1 MQSIKFNNT
10 FFLTIKDLKLGSEP
24 VKRPAQLPTN
34 FVFVIDVSGSMSND
48 LGFIRKQLKN
58 KLPNLIK
65 DGDTVTIIWFSGNR
79 DAGILKEEVEVKSL
93 KSLND
98 LNDAIDKFLKP
109 VGLTA
114 FNKPLVLAHEAIQRM
129 KKNRPDG
136 LFSLI
141 FLTDGGNND
150 CSFSDVLK
158 SLKKL
163 EGDLA
168 ASTFVEYG
176 YYADSIR
183 IGEMAELIGG
193 EKVSAERFDD
203 YDIVFE
209 NKIQKTY
216 TSSKKVLVD
225 LPTNRKFEF
234 AFTVGDDNEIIL
246 YSVQNNQVLVPE
258 NTKSLMTFTTVSHG
272 TVTTYG
278 STNDQTLNKLMY
290 GSVYALSEKLQND
303 YADDVLKSLGDE
315 RLYKIFTNAYGKQKL
330 LNFKSLVKE
339 CVTDPTKQ
347 FLNGR
352 STNLVVD
359 ENAYCVMN
367 LIEDLSNDD
376 EALVYPMH
384 EDFNY
389 NRIGAK
395 KVAKDNTAE
404 LNEAV
409 KTQIANAKTKE
420 ELQAIVDGMDETTAG
435 ALKFEYADK
444 TKGYGIDGLVWAS
457 DRANL
462 SIRIRYEG
470 YVNLPTNKFGIT
482 KLDTFIYRTYTV
494 IKDGILNLTKLPV
507 SISENLYNK
516 FHSLNLIGQFNQ
528 IINYGS
534 SSSNAKSVV
543 TIDFSSLPVINKRM
557 VKSISAKKLAELEYE
572 LFQTKALEKVYGYYE
587 KQLFPKTSKGFVDQ
601 YGAEAEAWLKT
612 LGITEFNGF
621 NPSMTTQKSEDF
633 YMAVELNTKI
643 ALHSALP
650 TVEAVIKSIQG
661 KKALKPAEEL
671 MKVAIDDYE
680 AQLASPMYTSLTDET
695 LKKKVLESWLKNV
708 KKTVNKK
715 RKELLQEIAQIK
727 FSLILSKKWFEEFST
742 FEEKTL
748 SLKVGKKDLNF
759 EFDLTET
766 QVNL

>member
-1 MQSIKFNNT
+1 MQSIKFNNS
-10 FFLTIKDLKLGSEP
+10 FYLTIKDLNVGSEP
-24 VKRPAQLPTN
+24 VKRPTQLPTN
-34 FVFVIDVSGSMSND
+34 FIFVIDVSGSMSGD

-114 FNKPLVLAHEAIQRM
+114 FHKPLVLAHEAIQRI
-129 KKNRPDG
+129 KKNRPSG

-150 CSFSDVLK
+150 CQWSDVMK

-163 EGDLA
+163 EDDLA

-176 YYADSIR
+176 YYADSR
-183 IGEMAELIGG
+183 AIGQMAELIGG
-193 EKVSAERFDD
+193 EKVEAEKFDD

-216 TSSKKVLVD
+216 TSSKKVFVD
-225 LPTNRKFEF
+225 IPAKNRKFDF
-234 AFTVGDDNEIIL
+234 AFTISDSNEIIL
-246 YSVQNNQVLVPE
+246 YSIQNNQVLLPE
-258 NTKSLMTFTTVSHG
+258 NTPAIMYFTDAETTTVIRN
-272 TVTTYG
+272 YN
-278 STNDQTLNKLMY
+278 STSDQTLNKLMY
-290 GSVYALSEKLQND
+290 GSVYVLSEKLQND
-303 YADDVLKSLGDE
+303 YVDDVFKSLGDQH
-315 RLYKIFTNAYGKQKL
+315 LYKIFTNAYGKQKL

-367 LIEDLSNDD
+367 LIEDLSNDTD
-376 EALVYPMH
+376 ALVYPMH

-395 KVAKDNTAE
+395 KVAKANEE
-404 LNEAV
+404 LSESV
-409 KTQIANAKTKE
+409 KTKIAGAKTKE
-420 ELQAIVDGMDETTAG
+420 ELQAIVDNMDETQVG
-435 ALKFEYADK
+435 SLKFEYEDK
-444 TKGYGIDGLVWAS
+444 EKGYGIDGLVWAS

-470 YVNLPTNKFGIT
+470 YVNLPTNKFGLT
-482 KLDTFIYRTYTV
+482 KFNTFIYRTYTI
-494 IKDGILNLTKLPV
+494 IKDGILNLSKLPV
-507 SISENLYNK
+507 SISEATFNK
-516 FHSLNLIGQFNQ
+516 LNSKGLVFGIYRAGAT
-528 IINYGS
+528 Y
-534 SSSNAKSVV
+534 
-543 TIDFSSLPVINKRM
+543 TIDFSTLPVINKKM
-557 VKSISAKKLAELEYE
+557 VKSISAKKLAMLEYE
-572 LFQTKALEKVYGYYE
+572 LFETKALEKVYGYYE
-587 KQLFPKTSKGFVDQ
+587 KQLFPKTSKGYIEQ

-612 LGITEFNGF
+612 LGLTEFNGF
-621 NPSMTTQKSEDF
+621 NPSMTTEKSTDF

-643 ALHSALP
+643 ALHSTLP
-650 TVEAVIKSIQG
+650 TVDAVIKSIQA

-671 MKVAIDDYE
+671 MKVAIDDYDT
-680 AQLASPMYTSLTDET
+680 QINSSLYTSLKDQA
-695 LKKKVLESWLKNV
+695 LKDQVLKTWLKNV
-708 KKTVNKK
+708 KATTNHK
-715 RKELLQEIAQIK
+715 RKQLLQEIAQIK

-742 FEEKTL
+742 FEEHTL
-748 SLKVGKKDLNF
+748 NLKVGKKDLTFDF
-759 EFDLTET
+759 EMVET

>member
-1 MQSIKFNNT
+1 MN
-10 FFLTIKDLKLGSEP
+10 LGSEP

-129 KKNRPDG
+129 KKNRPNG

-216 TSSKKVLVD
+216 TSSKKVYVD
-225 LPTNRKFEF
+225 LPTDRKFEF

-246 YSVQNNQVLVPE
+246 YSIQNNQVLVPE
-258 NTKSLMTFTTVSHG
+258 NTKSLMVFTTTPHG

-376 EALVYPMH
+376 QALVYPMH

-444 TKGYGIDGLVWAS
+444 EKGYGIDGLVWAS

-482 KLDTFIYRTYTV
+482 KIDTFIYRTYTI

-507 SISENLYNK
+507 SMSQATFTKLQSVGVIDKNLFYLKDMNMTDALGVTP
-516 FHSLNLIGQFNQ
+516 HV
-528 IINYGS
+528 Y
-534 SSSNAKSVV
+534 
-543 TIDFSSLPVINKRM
+543 TIDFSTLPVINKRM

-587 KQLFPKTSKGFVDQ
+587 KQLFPKTSKGFIDQ
-601 YGAEAEAWLKT
+601 YGAEAEAWLKG

-621 NPSMTTQKSEDF
+621 NPSMTTEKSEDF

-650 TVEAVIKSIQG
+650 TVDAVIKAIQG

-680 AQLASPMYTSLTDET
+680 AQIASPMYTSLTDET

-708 KKTVNKK
+708 KSTVNKK
-715 RKELLQEIAQIK
+715 RKGLLQEIAQIK